1 MAVAGGLDLHR
12 GQLTFDYVDLGTG
25 EAPPHVG
32 DAQNWR
38 IRPFVF
44 GQSIGWPAAPSRRSG
59 HLRYRAL
66 SHSVMIGWLPPLS
79 WCPGSAARPP
89 IPGGRRAR

>member
-25 EAPPHVG
+25 EAPPHVA

-38 IRPFVF
+38 IWPFVF
-44 GQSIGWPAAPSRRSG
+44 GQSIGWPAAQSRQACS
-59 HLRYRAL
+59 
-66 SHSVMIGWLPPLS
+66 SVRVPRPL
-79 WCPGSAARPP
+79 G
-89 IPGGRRAR
+89 

>member
-12 GQLTFDYVDLGTG
+12 GQLTFDHVDLGTG
-25 EAPPHVG
+25 EALPHVG

-38 IRPFVF
+38 IWPFVF

-59 HLRYRAL
+59 RTDSGGPRVSQAMKRVLSQELRP
-66 SHSVMIGWLPPLS
+66 SDS
-79 WCPGSAARPP
+79 
-89 IPGGRRAR
+89 